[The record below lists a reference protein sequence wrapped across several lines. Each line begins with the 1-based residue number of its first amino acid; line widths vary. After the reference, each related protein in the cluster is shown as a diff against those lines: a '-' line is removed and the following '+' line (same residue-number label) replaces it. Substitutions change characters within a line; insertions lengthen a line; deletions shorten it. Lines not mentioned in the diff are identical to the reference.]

1 MLPIPPG
8 IMASHDGAL
17 SGQDSSQADMM
28 QERCILVDSS
38 DNVIGSETKLKC
50 HYGDGLLHRAF
61 SVLLFKGCGQY
72 LLVQKRSA
80 EKITFPSVWANT
92 CCSHPL
98 DIPGENEDAVS
109 GVINA
114 AKRKLHQELGIPR
127 QQLDLIDFEHIG
139 RFQYECRWDEN
150 WVENEVDHVIV
161 AQLPEE
167 LEDDLHV
174 EPNPNEISETRW
186 LHNTEVWDMV
196 SGEEPIANTRGGPQV
211 VTNYSDTVIWKDEV
225 VAPWFKLL
233 WKEFLLLQVPELPP
247 APWEG
252 VVSFGEVDM
261 DSNSLVPGQ
270 NLMRAIALHRN
281 RVEGVILQS
290 LSKMKQERLH
300 GAMSHLF
307 AGGGKRLRATL
318 PRLVGEAV
326 GEAHEGHYTLGASIE
341 IIHNF
346 TLVHD
351 DLMDQDPIRRGLD
364 AVHVAYDDSTAINA
378 GDAMLAVAFEILA
391 ESPDI
396 EQDKLG
402 FLVRTIGE
410 MVRNVAS
417 GQQEDISFESRDSVT
432 EDEYI
437 EMIKGKTSVMFET
450 CAGTG
455 AILAGASQEV
465 VDNMR
470 NWGLNLGLCFQL
482 MDDLIDITGDTAT
495 LGKPA
500 GSDIVQGKKTL
511 IAIHAL
517 NCGHEMPAFSEAYG
531 SGECSE
537 EILSKAVAELME
549 SGSIEYAKNRAMHHH
564 AVAHKC
570 LDDVTDSPALS
581 ILRELTDFQLIRIN

>member
-1 MLPIPPG
+1 MTEQGGTKILDE
-8 IMASHDGAL
+8 HDL
-17 SGQDSSQADMM
+17 SQADMM

-38 DNVIGSETKLKC
+38 DNRIGSETKLKC

-61 SVLLFKGCGQY
+61 SVLLFKGGGQY

-186 LHNTEVWDMV
+186 LHITEVWDMV
-196 SGEEPIANTRGGPQV
+196 SGEEPIH
-211 VTNYSDTVIWKDEV
+211 SDTDIWKDEV

-247 APWEG
+247 APREG

-300 GAMSHLF
+300 GAMTHLF
-307 AGGGKRLRATL
+307 TGGGKRLRATL
-318 PRLVGEAV
+318 PYLVGEAV
-326 GEAHEGHYTLGASIE
+326 GEVHDGHYTLGACIE

-351 DLMDQDPIRRGLD
+351 DIMDQDPIRRGLE
-364 AVHVAYDDSTAINA
+364 AVHVAYDDATAINA
-378 GDAMLAVAFEILA
+378 GDAMLAVGFEILA
-391 ESPDI
+391 ESPHI
-396 EQDKLG
+396 ENENLA
-402 FLVRTIGE
+402 FLVRSIGE
-410 MVRNVAS
+410 MVRKVAE
-417 GQQEDISFESRDSVT
+417 GQMVDMEFENREDVSEADYIS
-432 EDEYI
+432 
-437 EMIKGKTSVMFET
+437 MIKGKTSAMFET
-450 CAGTG
+450 CAMTG
-455 AILAGASQEV
+455 AKLAGADDATV
-465 VDNMR
+465 NNMAE
-470 NWGLNLGLCFQL
+470 WGLNLGLCFQI
-482 MDDLIDITGDTAT
+482 MDDLIDITGDTET

-500 GSDIVQGKKTL
+500 GSDIVQGKRTL
-511 IAIHAL
+511 IAIRAL
-517 NCGHEMPAFSEAYG
+517 ECGSELPMFTKVFGA
-531 SGECSE
+531 GECSDE
-537 EILSKAVAELME
+537 DLAQAVSELE
-549 SGSIEYAKNRAMHHH
+549 SSGSIDYAKQRAMNYHSL
-564 AVAHKC
+564 AHRH
-570 LDDVTDSPALS
+570 LDVLNDSPALS
-581 ILRELTDFQLIRIN
+581 ILRELTDFQLTRIN

>member
-1 MLPIPPG
+1 MLPVPPG

-61 SVLLFKGCGQY
+61 SVLLFKGGCD
-72 LLVQKRSA
+72 LLVQKRSDD
-80 EKITFPSVWANT
+80 KITFPSVWANT

-114 AKRKLHQELGIPR
+114 AKRKLHQELGIPQ
-127 QQLDLIDFEHIG
+127 QQLDQIDFVHIG

-150 WVENEVDHVIV
+150 WVENELDHVIV
-161 AQLPEE
+161 ANLPEE
-167 LEDDLHV
+167 LKDNLHV

-186 LHNTEVWDMV
+186 LSLGEVWDMV
-196 SGEEPIANTRGGPQV
+196 SGEEPLH
-211 VTNYSDTVIWKDEV
+211 SDTDIWKDEL

-233 WKEFLLLQVPELPP
+233 YEEFLLNNLPEFPPDTRTRFVDGKLSPHLQR
-247 APWEG
+247 
-252 VVSFGEVDM
+252 VVEFGEVDM
-261 DSNSLVPGQ
+261 DGNSVVPGQ

>member
-1 MLPIPPG
+1 MTEQGGTKILDE
-8 IMASHDGAL
+8 HDL
-17 SGQDSSQADMM
+17 SQADMM

-38 DNVIGSETKLKC
+38 DNRIGSETKLKC

-61 SVLLFKGCGQY
+61 SVLLFKGGGQY

-167 LEDDLHV
+167 LQDDLHV

-186 LHNTEVWDMV
+186 LHISEVWDMV
-196 SGEEPIANTRGGPQV
+196 SGEEPIH
-211 VTNYSDTVIWKDEV
+211 SDTDIWKDEV

-247 APWEG
+247 APREG

-300 GAMSHLF
+300 GAMTHLF
-307 AGGGKRLRATL
+307 TGGGKRLRATL
-318 PRLVGEAV
+318 PYLVGEAV
-326 GEAHEGHYTLGASIE
+326 GEVHDGHYTLGACIE

-351 DLMDQDPIRRGLD
+351 DIMDQDPIRRGLE
-364 AVHVAYDDSTAINA
+364 AVHVAYDDATAINA
-378 GDAMLAVAFEILA
+378 GDAMLAVGFEILA
-391 ESPDI
+391 ESPHI
-396 EQDKLG
+396 ENENLA
-402 FLVRTIGE
+402 FLVRSIGE
-410 MVRNVAS
+410 MVRKVAE
-417 GQQEDISFESRDSVT
+417 GQMVDMEFENREDVSEADYIS
-432 EDEYI
+432 
-437 EMIKGKTSVMFET
+437 MIKGKTSAMFET
-450 CAGTG
+450 CAMTG
-455 AILAGASQEV
+455 AKLAGADDATV
-465 VDNMR
+465 NNMAE
-470 NWGLNLGLCFQL
+470 WGLNLGLCFQI
-482 MDDLIDITGDTAT
+482 MDDLIDITGDTET

-500 GSDIVQGKKTL
+500 GSDVVQGKRTL
-511 IAIHAL
+511 IAIRAL
-517 NCGHEMPAFSEAYG
+517 ECGSELPMFTKVFGA
-531 SGECSE
+531 GECSDE
-537 EILSKAVAELME
+537 DLAQAVSELE
-549 SGSIEYAKNRAMHHH
+549 SSGSIDYAKQRAMNYHSL
-564 AVAHKC
+564 AHSC
-570 LDDVTDSPALS
+570 LDVLNDSPALS
-581 ILRELTDFQLIRIN
+581 ILRELTDFQLTRIN